1 MGHEL
6 LILTIVFLLAAA
18 GVTALACWQFGR
30 MEGRW
35 EKSDEQSAQIGAKS
49 EPKPGQLDPELR
61 RLEAHVG
68 RLEREVLRLE
78 GRMLRL
84 ERRIASNDPLSR
96 PFAANNA

>member
-1 MGHEL
+1 MGHEF
-6 LILTIVFLLAAA
+6 LILMIVFLLAAA
-18 GVTALACWQFGR
+18 VVTAVACWQFGR

-35 EKSDEQSAQIGAKS
+35 EKSDERFVQIGAKP
-49 EPKPGQLDPELR
+49 EPKPRQLDPELL

-68 RLEREVLRLE
+68 RLEREVVRLE

-84 ERRIASNDPLSR
+84 ERRMASNDPLSR